1 MLVHWVKVIW
11 AKDGGSGTPWGPTI
25 IFSEKK
31 SASLNSMTLEH
42 MYTSGSGPTKPFFLG
57 KSYGLL
63 KVINIDWLIGHQNPH
78 NHLQIIC
85 KQMCLRL
92 VCPKG
97 GKENQTR
104 CGGRYSYGDFG
115 HTDHYLDPVSN
126 MSSLI
131 LDQHLDTFVKHF
143 VLKSIFAEICKSMG
157 GHLAT
162 ASKS

>member
-1 MLVHWVKVIW
+1 
-11 AKDGGSGTPWGPTI
+11 
-25 IFSEKK
+25 
-31 SASLNSMTLEH
+31 
-42 MYTSGSGPTKPFFLG
+42 
-57 KSYGLL
+57 
-63 KVINIDWLIGHQNPH
+63 
-78 NHLQIIC
+78 
-85 KQMCLRL
+85 MCLRS

-143 VLKSIFAEICKSMG
+143 VPFLKKFVKVRVGTWQQCKQILNLGWSRKRQG
-157 GHLAT
+157 GQGHSTDRDNAYIH
-162 ASKS
+162 

>member
-1 MLVHWVKVIW
+1 
-11 AKDGGSGTPWGPTI
+11 
-25 IFSEKK
+25 
-31 SASLNSMTLEH
+31 
-42 MYTSGSGPTKPFFLG
+42 
-57 KSYGLL
+57 
-63 KVINIDWLIGHQNPH
+63 
-78 NHLQIIC
+78 
-85 KQMCLRL
+85 MCLRS

-162 ASKS
+162 MQANPKFRMVTKKAGWIRTLY